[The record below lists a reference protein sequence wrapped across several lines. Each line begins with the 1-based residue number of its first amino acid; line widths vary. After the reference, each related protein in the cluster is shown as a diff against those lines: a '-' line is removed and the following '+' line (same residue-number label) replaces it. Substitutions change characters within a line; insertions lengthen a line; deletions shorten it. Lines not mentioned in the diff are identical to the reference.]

1 MKEKST
7 DMQHE
12 FIGKGQ
18 CHLHPTQSSNLCYR
32 CFARNPAQAA
42 PALVEGVQPR
52 DAQPGSAHLGSV
64 QTGSAQSG
72 SAQPG
77 SAQPRDTQPGGVQPG
92 HTQGTF

>member
-18 CHLHPTQSSNLCYR
+18 CHLHPTHSSNLCYR
-32 CFARNPAQAA
+32 CSARNPGQAA

-52 DAQPGSAHLGSV
+52 DAQPGSAQPGN
-64 QTGSAQSG
+64 
-72 SAQPG
+72 AQP
-77 SAQPRDTQPGGVQPG
+77 QDTQPGGVQPG